1 MRNKC
6 SYSNREVARLVIKVK
21 LIGALKKLAES
32 SEVHLETRKGTLT
45 LSEVIRRLCDKVSRP
60 EFTQAIIDPSSGTV
74 GPHIIILVNDRDI
87 SVLRGL
93 ETEIGSNDAVTLVP
107 VAHGG

>member
-1 MRNKC
+1 MRSKC
-6 SYSNREVARLVIKVK
+6 SSSSREVARLVVKVK

-45 LSEVIRRLCDKVSRP
+45 LSEVIRRLCDRVSRP
-60 EFTQAIIDPSSGTV
+60 EFTQAIIDPCSGTV

-87 SVLRGL
+87 SVLQGPK
-93 ETEIGSNDAVTLVP
+93 TEIGSNDAVTLVP
-107 VAHGG
+107 VTHGG